1 MRATA
6 LRQQALEVGR
16 KALLSQASQMAG
28 LTTTPEIT
36 ALSYSTSRTKNSC
49 TSYTREVKQGE
60 FGKLHVKVTADGE
73 VYDESDYDTIS
84 PSGWGNAQ
92 IQNIAMMPEATN
104 YTVEI
109 SMAAGDED
117 KHGEVLAFGY
127 TE

>member
-1 MRATA
+1 MYMIY
-6 LRQQALEVGR
+6 
-16 KALLSQASQMAG
+16 K
-28 LTTTPEIT
+28 
-36 ALSYSTSRTKNSC
+36 
-49 TSYTREVKQGE
+49 EVKQGE